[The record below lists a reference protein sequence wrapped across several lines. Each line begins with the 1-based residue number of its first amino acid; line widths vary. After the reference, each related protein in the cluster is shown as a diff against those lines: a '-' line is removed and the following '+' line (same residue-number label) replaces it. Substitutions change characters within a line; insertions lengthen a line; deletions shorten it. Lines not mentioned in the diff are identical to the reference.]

1 MKGDLT
7 IKILGTLESAA
18 SVTGELLGVFLCDYQ
33 ESYRRARGIAY
44 GRMHDKKSPAELK
57 KERDKKFYNLMHRLR
72 KDCLITKKKSS
83 WAITKKGKQ
92 KLDGLKERKE
102 VFIPRKKYL
111 IEEGKEL
118 NIIIF
123 DIPEEQRRK
132 RDWLRETL
140 IQLGF
145 SKLQQSVWISKNK
158 LPEELLKD
166 LQTFRMLEY
175 VEIFSITKTGTIRH
189 IGK

>member
-7 IKILGTLESAA
+7 IKILEALESAA

-33 ESYRRARGIAY
+33 ESYKRARGITY
-44 GRMHDKKSPAELK
+44 GRMYDKKSPAELK
-57 KERDKKFYNLMHRLR
+57 KERDKKFYNLMHRLQ
-72 KDCLITKKKSS
+72 KDGLITKKKSS
-83 WAITKKGKQ
+83 WTITKKGKQ

>member
-7 IKILGTLESAA
+7 IKILEALESAA

-33 ESYRRARGIAY
+33 ESYRRARGITY
-44 GRMHDKKSPAELK
+44 GRMYDKKSPAELK
-57 KERDKKFYNLMHRLR
+57 KERDKKFYNLMHRLQ
-72 KDCLITKKKSS
+72 KDGLITKKKSS
-83 WAITKKGKQ
+83 WTITKKGKQ

>member
-102 VFIPRKKYL
+102 VFIPKKKYL
-111 IEEGKEL
+111 IKEGREL

>member
-7 IKILGTLESAA
+7 IKILEALESAA

-33 ESYRRARGIAY
+33 ESYKRARGITY
-44 GRMHDKKSPAELK
+44 GRMYDKKSPAELK

-166 LQTFRMLEY
+166 LRTFRMLEY

>member
-102 VFIPRKKYL
+102 VFIPKKKYL
-111 IEEGKEL
+111 IKEGREL

-166 LQTFRMLEY
+166 LQTFRILEY

>member
-44 GRMHDKKSPAELK
+44 GRMHDKRSPAKLK

-72 KDCLITKKKSS
+72 KDGLITKKKLS

-102 VFIPRKKYL
+102 VFIPKKKYL
-111 IEEGKEL
+111 IKEGREL

-166 LQTFRMLEY
+166 LQTFRILEY

>member
-7 IKILGTLESAA
+7 IKILEALESAA

-33 ESYRRARGIAY
+33 ESYKRARGITY
-44 GRMHDKKSPAELK
+44 GRMYDKKSPAQLK
-57 KERDKKFYNLMHRLR
+57 KERDKKFYNLMHRLQ
-72 KDCLITKKKSS
+72 KDGLITKKKSS
-83 WAITKKGKQ
+83 WTITKKGKQ

-175 VEIFSITKTGTIRH
+175 VEIFSITKTGTIKH

>member
-7 IKILGTLESAA
+7 IKILEALKSAA

-33 ESYRRARGIAY
+33 ESYKRARGITY
-44 GRMHDKKSPAELK
+44 GRMYDKKSPAELK
-57 KERDKKFYNLMHRLR
+57 KERDKKFYNLMHRLQ
-72 KDCLITKKKSS
+72 KDGLITKKKSS
-83 WAITKKGKQ
+83 WTITKKGKQ

>member
-102 VFIPRKKYL
+102 VFIPKKKYL
-111 IEEGKEL
+111 IKEGREL

-166 LQTFRMLEY
+166 LRTFRMLEY